1 MSEADGA
8 KLHLGFSQQCGQMSL
23 LCVITKH
30 STPRV
35 LSDLLVIDGSK
46 NMMDY
51 VSEI

>member
-1 MSEADGA
+1 MSETGGA
-8 KLHLGFSQQCGQMSL
+8 KLHLRFSPQCRQMSS
-23 LCVITKH
+23 LCVITNH

-35 LSDLLVIDGSK
+35 LLDLSVIDGSK

>member
-1 MSEADGA
+1 MIKAKDA
-8 KLHLGFSQQCGQMSL
+8 KLYLGFSPQCKKLSL
-23 LCVITKH
+23 LCMISKY
-30 STPRV
+30 STSTI